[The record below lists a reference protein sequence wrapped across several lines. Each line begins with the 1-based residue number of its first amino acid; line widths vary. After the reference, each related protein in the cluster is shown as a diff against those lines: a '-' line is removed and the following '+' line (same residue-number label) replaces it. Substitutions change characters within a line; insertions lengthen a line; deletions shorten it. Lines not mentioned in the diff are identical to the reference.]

1 MSMGVEGHY
10 ARDYQKAVGCYGD
23 LSLEELL
30 RQIEVTEEMAGKF
43 AGNDKAESG
52 FRHVAYLM
60 RLILPNNRKLVE
72 AALKRK

>member
-52 FRHVAYLM
+52 FRM
-60 RLILPNNRKLVE
+60 
-72 AALKRK
+72 

>member
-1 MSMGVEGHY
+1 MGVEGQH

-43 AGNDKAESG
+43 A
-52 FRHVAYLM
+52 VV
-60 RLILPNNRKLVE
+60 LPE
-72 AALKRK
+72 AMGPVTVIG